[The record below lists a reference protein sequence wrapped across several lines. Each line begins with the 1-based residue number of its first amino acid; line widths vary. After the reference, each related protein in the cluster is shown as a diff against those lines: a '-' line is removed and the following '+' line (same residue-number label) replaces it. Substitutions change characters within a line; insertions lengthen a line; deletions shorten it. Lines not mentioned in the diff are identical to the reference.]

1 MQQHNI
7 KKTYQTEIEKDLQVK
22 YGKESFETKLDDE
35 YYIDLITDKFKEKTI
50 ERKKVFNFLRSDEV
64 TTYLQFEQIVQ
75 LIEYIDKKRILF
87 LI

>member
-22 YGKESFETKLDDE
+22 YGKESFETKLDYE

-50 ERKKVFNFLRSDEV
+50 ERKKVF
-64 TTYLQFEQIVQ
+64 
-75 LIEYIDKKRILF
+75 KK
-87 LI
+87 

>member
-22 YGKESFETKLDDE
+22 YGKESFETKLDYE

-75 LIEYIDKKRILF
+75 LLEYIDKKRILF